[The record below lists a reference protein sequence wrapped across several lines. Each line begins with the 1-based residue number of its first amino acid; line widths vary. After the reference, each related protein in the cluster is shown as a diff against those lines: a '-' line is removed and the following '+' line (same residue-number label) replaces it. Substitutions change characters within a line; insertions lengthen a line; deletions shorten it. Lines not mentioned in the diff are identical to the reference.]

1 MYVYVCIDIY
11 VHKCAYIHLYIHT
24 CTCRRISS
32 LRDLLAAASEVT
44 EESMY
49 VHVHYQFTTV
59 CIIYTVLFS
68 TTVEFH
74 DDIQVLNGDIAS
86 KEKSLMEVRPIDV

>member
-1 MYVYVCIDIY
+1 MCVP
-11 VHKCAYIHLYIHT
+11 
-24 CTCRRISS
+24 RRISS

-49 VHVHYQFTTV
+49 VHIHYQFTTV
-59 CIIYTVLFS
+59 CVICTVLIS